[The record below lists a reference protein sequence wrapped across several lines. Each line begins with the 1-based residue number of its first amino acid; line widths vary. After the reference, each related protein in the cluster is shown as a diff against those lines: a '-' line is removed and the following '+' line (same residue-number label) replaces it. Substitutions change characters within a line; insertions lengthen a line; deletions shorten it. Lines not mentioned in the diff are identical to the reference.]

1 MDVRLTSGQ
10 NTILRAISSFNDREN
25 QLINDYYS
33 RYRNMTSTSSTSTS
47 SSTNDSSV
55 SVDIPSGFLN
65 PKKDVPGNA
74 FGLQRR
80 SEIFN
85 LIKSQNERYGSTQ
98 QSTDLLSS
106 LYGTNDEKEFGRFAA
121 KLTALYTQRE
131 LAYNVLS
138 MTFESKRQILQL
150 FR

>member
-1 MDVRLTSGQ
+1 MDIRLTSGQ
-10 NTILRAISSFNDREN
+10 NTILRAISSFNDQEN

-33 RYRNMTSTSSTSTS
+33 RYRNITSTSST
-47 SSTNDSSV
+47 TNDSSV

-65 PKKDVPGNA
+65 PKKDIPGNA

-131 LAYNVLS
+131 LAYNVIS

>member
-10 NTILRAISSFNDREN
+10 NTILRTISSFNDQEN

-33 RYRNMTSTSSTSTS
+33 RYRNMTSTSS

-55 SVDIPSGFLN
+55 SIDIPSGFLN

>member
-10 NTILRAISSFNDREN
+10 NTILRTISSFNDQEN

-33 RYRNMTSTSSTSTS
+33 RYRNMTSTSS

-138 MTFESKRQILQL
+138 MTLESKRQILQL

>member
-10 NTILRAISSFNDREN
+10 NTILRAISSFNDQEN

-33 RYRNMTSTSSTSTS
+33 RYRNMTSTSS

-98 QSTDLLSS
+98 QTTDLLSS

>member
-10 NTILRAISSFNDREN
+10 NTILRTISSFNDQEN

-33 RYRNMTSTSSTSTS
+33 RYRNMTSTSS

-106 LYGTNDEKEFGRFAA
+106 LYGTNDENEFGRFAA

-138 MTFESKRQILQL
+138 MTLESKRQILQL

>member
-10 NTILRAISSFNDREN
+10 NTILRTISSFNDQEN

-33 RYRNMTSTSSTSTS
+33 RYRNMTSTSS

-55 SVDIPSGFLN
+55 SVDIPAGFLN
-65 PKKDVPGNA
+65 PKKDVSGNA

>member
-10 NTILRAISSFNDREN
+10 NTILRAISSFNDQEN

-33 RYRNMTSTSSTSTS
+33 RYRNMTSTSS

-98 QSTDLLSS
+98 QSTDLLSL